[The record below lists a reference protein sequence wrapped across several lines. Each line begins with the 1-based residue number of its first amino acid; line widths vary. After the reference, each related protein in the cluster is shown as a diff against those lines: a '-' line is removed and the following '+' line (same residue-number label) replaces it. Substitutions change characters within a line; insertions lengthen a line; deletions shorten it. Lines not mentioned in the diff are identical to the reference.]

1 MFDSSFFVAISF
13 LIFVGLVI
21 FMGLPKMIIS
31 ALDKRSKDIQE
42 ELDEARNLREEAQE
56 LLAKEK
62 KNLDKA
68 EEEAKGLLE
77 KAEQQVK
84 DLTKKAE
91 EDLKEDIKRKK
102 KIAELKIEQAQTEA
116 INDVRTRVASL
127 SYEITKSYLSEN
139 LDKKVSETIL
149 DDSITE
155 VKKNL

>member
-1 MFDSSFFVAISF
+1 METDTE
-13 LIFVGLVI
+13 
-21 FMGLPKMIIS
+21 PTEKT
-31 ALDKRSKDIQE
+31 
-42 ELDEARNLREEAQE
+42 RNNNKTTQ
-56 LLAKEK
+56 
-62 KNLDKA
+62 
-68 EEEAKGLLE
+68 
-77 KAEQQVK
+77 
-84 DLTKKAE
+84 
-91 EDLKEDIKRKK
+91 RKK

>member
-1 MFDSSFFVAISF
+1 M
-13 LIFVGLVI
+13 
-21 FMGLPKMIIS
+21 
-31 ALDKRSKDIQE
+31 
-42 ELDEARNLREEAQE
+42 
-56 LLAKEK
+56 
-62 KNLDKA
+62 
-68 EEEAKGLLE
+68 
-77 KAEQQVK
+77 K

-91 EDLKEDIKRKK
+91 EDLKEDIERKK

>member
-1 MFDSSFFVAISF
+1 MQN
-13 LIFVGLVI
+13 
-21 FMGLPKMIIS
+21 K
-31 ALDKRSKDIQE
+31 
-42 ELDEARNLREEAQE
+42 
-56 LLAKEK
+56 
-62 KNLDKA
+62 
-68 EEEAKGLLE
+68 KGLT
-77 KAEQQVK
+77 VK
-84 DLTKKAE
+84 HGLITSSTNT
-91 EDLKEDIKRKK
+91 LQHIKRKK

>member
-21 FMGLPKMIIS
+21 YMGLPRIIIS
-31 ALDKRSKDIQE
+31 ALDKRSEDIQK
-42 ELDEARNLREEAQE
+42 ELDEARNLREEAQKI
-56 LLAKEK
+56 LAKEK

-68 EEEAKGLLE
+68 EEESKNLIE
-77 KAEQQVK
+77 KTKQQV
-84 DLTKKAE
+84 DEMTKKAE
-91 EDLKEDIKRKK
+91 EILKEDIARKK